1 MSVVVAVTD
10 SAEGQNALEAAYA
23 EAQRLGTDLVVVNLR
38 LSALDVSE
46 APEGLR
52 LEVVDRRAR
61 RGTAEAVLD
70 ALAERAGSV
79 ERLVIGVRRRSPV
92 GKAVLGSLSQ
102 ELLMEA
108 DVPILAVKLPRP
120 ARSGKDG
127 EAGQDVQHAAGPAGA
142 HS

>member
-1 MSVVVAVTD
+1 MSVMVAVTD

-61 RGTAEAVLD
+61 RNTAEAVLD
-70 ALAERAGSV
+70 ALAERSGSV

-120 ARSGKDG
+120 AKDG
-127 EAGQDVQHAAGPAGA
+127 KGGTDREDARGGTAGA
-142 HS
+142 GASG